1 MEYKSPHFK
10 RYEKDFI
17 KIAERYAL
25 NANGLKVEFYMPG
38 EQAIVIEQI
47 EDEAYKIHINL
58 QEHRIISIQ
67 RVSGNGKP
75 YSDKIRKK
83 YRQYMH

>member
-10 RYEKDFI
+10 RVEKDF
-17 KIAERYAL
+17 KQIAGRFGL
-25 NANGLKVEFYMPG
+25 NTDGLRVEFYMPG
-38 EQAIVIEQI
+38 QQAIFIEQI

-58 QEHRIISIQ
+58 QEERIISIQ